1 MSKMIN
7 AVICL
12 LILFSSSG
20 CQKSYTSGYQKSY
33 TVGEFSYTEDAL
45 QYTEDI
51 PGVELSGFKNT
62 MPCELN
68 SAEEAVE
75 LAKNEVTV
83 GYNQIS
89 VCYDESE
96 KVWAVLFYTSN
107 MAGGC
112 QTVYIDNNGI
122 TLMCVYGE

>member
-1 MSKMIN
+1 MRMNNIVY
-7 AVICL
+7 AIL
-12 LILFSSSG
+12 GILILFSFSG
-20 CQKSYTSGYQKSY
+20 CQKTY
-33 TVGEFSYTEDAL
+33 TVGEFSYAEDAS

-51 PGVELSGFKNT
+51 PGVKLSGFKNT
-62 MPCELN
+62 VPCEAD
-68 SAEEAVE
+68 SAEKAVE

-96 KVWAVLFYTSN
+96 KVWAVLSYTRN
-107 MAGGC
+107 MSGGC
-112 QTVYIDNNGI
+112 QTVYINENGI